1 MPLYDGIV
9 RKTFAEALVYILYV
23 VGLEV
28 FELDVS
34 YVGKDAVDVD
44 MAAVDGI
51 WTEVGILVPT
61 QEIFP
66 HRLISSERQYPLFL
80 LQPDST
86 QFLLYS
92 FACLGIGSPPPP
104 SAIIESHPN
113 LPLVEVSTV
122 LLSDRTLMV

>member
-1 MPLYDGIV
+1 M
-9 RKTFAEALVYILYV
+9 
-23 VGLEV
+23 VGLVV

-66 HRLISSERQYPLFL
+66 HPTTR
-80 LQPDST
+80 
-86 QFLLYS
+86 
-92 FACLGIGSPPPP
+92 
-104 SAIIESHPN
+104 
-113 LPLVEVSTV
+113 
-122 LLSDRTLMV
+122 